1 MKKIVILFLIIP
13 SLIFITGCNN
23 TEHESVL
30 ATKITGVFQTTVIP
44 LPENYGVLTPSS
56 YCDGIFIT
64 DLFYTDDS
72 GESYYNDL
80 NRKTLTFSKD
90 GSSVSVS
97 DAEPTDNYTT
107 RWIFSDVQF
116 VVNNNSSVSYMV
128 DDEIFTTI
136 DLSAI
141 QNYTTNSSF
150 DADSFSVLEIIP
162 SPTNE
167 YYILSTAGLV
177 LVSPSGEIQWSYNE
191 ISYLSDIV
199 MTEHGLIGLCIEDT
213 NSVWLLDKS
222 TGSAITEIEMPP
234 QVLNGAGIGGTNPNI
249 TLYSGNSEFDFYV
262 ATDQAIFGIV
272 LSEQNDES
280 ISGSS
285 TEWLN
290 WLNSDLNPKN
300 ISNLCI
306 ADNTITAIYSDSYT
320 NEKQLFLLT
329 KIPDDEI
336 VPKMILSLAFLS
348 EDSGINNVIFH
359 AIEDFN
365 RSNSEYRIITTD
377 FTIYDKDIRH
387 TIFGAELASGNIPDI
402 VILSTSSTQDTSIS
416 NYVNSDIFCNLLPY
430 MESNSSFDHSNLL
443 GYVTTPYITNGEQNI
458 FPLKP
463 SVETEFGT
471 AAYFSEPL
479 TIEETFM
486 AIDCLPTN
494 VYWSTSAVGFK
505 RTTLQSI
512 LHDFVDFQAG
522 SCTFDSDTFTYA
534 IRKLHEISDDT
545 RITGVSTRD
554 EYFSI
559 IHDEKLR
566 LVSYAPTSLYNYAK
580 LDFYLDEDA
589 VAVGFPNQEK
599 KLFVQNMPG
608 TYFAVTEGC
617 EDKDTAFDF
626 MNYIYNSFGETDYND
641 GNYAFFTQDIY
652 RQADKY
658 INKTFVVENGYIRTY
673 EDDTVPAT
681 ASNHFKITDTTVDE
695 YIAFL
700 NAIDAVL
707 PTDSPIYSIVQ
718 EEFYGYEN
726 RKPEE
731 TVKAIQSRA
740 SIYMSEQYQ

>member
-1 MKKIVILFLIIP
+1 MKKIIVLFFVII
-13 SLIFITGCNN
+13 SLILITGCNN

-30 ATKITGVFQTTVIP
+30 VTEITGVFKTTVIP

-64 DLFYTDDS
+64 DLFYSDDS

-90 GSSVSVS
+90 GSSASVS

-116 VVNNNSSVSYMV
+116 VVNNNSSISYMV

-136 DLSAI
+136 DLPAI
-141 QNYTTNSSF
+141 QNYTTNSSS

-162 SPTNE
+162 SSTNE

-177 LVSPSGEIQWSYNE
+177 LVSPSGEIQWSHNE
-191 ISYLSDIV
+191 IGYLSDIV

-234 QVLNGAGIGGTNPNI
+234 QVLNGSGIGGTNQNI
-249 TLYSGNSEFDFYV
+249 ALYSGNSKFDFYV
-262 ATDQAIFGIV
+262 ATDQAILGIV
-272 LSEQNDES
+272 LSEQNDKS
-280 ISGSS
+280 ISGSA

-290 WLNSDLNPKN
+290 WLNSDINPKN

-306 ADNTITAIYSDSYT
+306 VDNTITAIYSDT
-320 NEKQLFLLT
+320 NRNQLFLLT

-336 VPKMILSLAFLS
+336 VQKNILSLAFLS

-377 FTIYDKDIRH
+377 FTIYDKDVRH

-402 VILSTSSTQDTSIS
+402 VILSTSSTQDTSIN
-416 NYVNSDIFCNLLPY
+416 NYVNSDVFCNLLPY
-430 MESNSSFDHSNLL
+430 MESNSSFDHNNLL
-443 GYVTTPYITNGEQNI
+443 GYVTTPYTTDGEQNI

-463 SVETEFGT
+463 SVETEFGSSS
-471 AAYFSEPL
+471 YFSEPL
-479 TIEETFM
+479 TIEETFLS
-486 AIDCLPTN
+486 IDSLPTN
-494 VYWSTSAVGFK
+494 VYWSTNAVGFK

-512 LHDFVDFQAG
+512 LYDFVDFQAG
-522 SCTFDSDTFTYA
+522 SCSFDSDTFTYT
-534 IRKLHEISDDT
+534 IRKLQEISDNN

-559 IHDEKLR
+559 MHEEKLR

-580 LDFYLDEDA
+580 LNFYMDGEA

-608 TYFAVTEGC
+608 AYFAVTEGC
-617 EDKDTAFDF
+617 ETKDTAFDF
-626 MNYIYNSFGETDYND
+626 LNYIYKAFIETDYND
-641 GNYAFFTQDIY
+641 GNYAFFTQDIH

-658 INKTFVVENGYIRTY
+658 TNKTFVVENGHIRSY
-673 EDDTVPAT
+673 EDDEIPTNAN
-681 ASNHFKITDTTVDE
+681 NHFKITDSTVDE

-700 NAIDAVL
+700 NSIDAIL
-707 PTDSPIYSIVQ
+707 PTDSPLYSIVQ

-726 RKPEE
+726 RKTEE

>member
-13 SLIFITGCNN
+13 SLIFITGCNK
-23 TEHESVL
+23 TEYESVL
-30 ATKITGVFQTTVIP
+30 ATEITGVFKTTVIP
-44 LPENYGVLTPSS
+44 LPENYGVLNPAS

-64 DLFYTDDS
+64 DLFYSDDA
-72 GESYYNDL
+72 GESYYNNL
-80 NRKTLTFSKD
+80 NRKTLTFTTD
-90 GSSVSVS
+90 GSSVYVT
-97 DAEPTDNYTT
+97 DAEATDNYTT
-107 RWIFSDVQF
+107 RWIFSNIQF
-116 VVNNNSSVSYMV
+116 VVKSDFSVYYMV

-136 DLSAI
+136 DLPSI
-141 QNYTTNSSF
+141 LNCETNVSS
-150 DADSFSVLEIIP
+150 DADSFSILEIIP
-162 SPTNE
+162 TYTNE
-167 YYILSTAGLV
+167 YYILTTAGLV
-177 LVSPSGEIQWSYNE
+177 LVSSSGEIRWSQTE
-191 ISYLSDIV
+191 IGDLSDIA
-199 MTEHGLIGLCIEDT
+199 MTDHGLIGLCIKET
-213 NSVWLLDKS
+213 NSVWFLDES
-222 TGSAITEIEMPP
+222 TGSAIIEIEMPP
-234 QVLNGAGIGGTNPNI
+234 QVIYGSGIGGANNTI
-249 TLYSGNSEFDFYV
+249 SLYSGNSEFDFYV
-262 ATDQAIFGIV
+262 VTGQAIFGIV
-272 LSEQNDES
+272 LSEQKDNS
-280 ISGSS
+280 IFGSA

-290 WLNSDLNPKN
+290 WLNSDINPKN

-306 ADNTITAIYSDSYT
+306 ADNTITAIYSDT
-320 NEKQLFLLT
+320 DENQLFLLT

-336 VPKMILSLAFLS
+336 VPKKILSLAFLS

-377 FTIYDKDIRH
+377 FTTYDKDIRH

-430 MESNSSFDHSNLL
+430 MESNSSFDHNNLL
-443 GYVTTPYITNGEQNI
+443 GYVTTPFTTNGEQNI

-479 TIEETFM
+479 TIEETFL
-486 AIDCLPTN
+486 AIDSLPTN
-494 VYWSTSAVGFK
+494 VYWSTNAVGFK

-522 SCTFDSDTFTYA
+522 SCAFDSDTFAYA

-580 LDFYLDEDA
+580 LNFYLDGEA

-617 EDKDTAFDF
+617 EAKDTAFDF
-626 MNYIYNSFGETDYND
+626 INYIYNSFGETDYND

-658 INKTFVVENGYIRTY
+658 INKTFVVENGQIRSY
-673 EDDTVPAT
+673 EDNEIPADT
-681 ASNHFKITDTTVDE
+681 SNHFKITDSTADE

-700 NAIDAVL
+700 NSIDAIL
-707 PTDSPIYSIVQ
+707 PTDSPLYSIVQ

-731 TVKAIQSRA
+731 TVKVIQSRA